1 MSQSYNKPAAGV
13 PSTIGTQFNTQWYYK
28 NALIE
33 AQEEQYFTPLADSLT
48 MPRNYGKKIVAYRYI
63 PLLDDRNLND
73 QGIDATG
80 VAIDNAKFYV
90 VLPALVNSFTV
101 EADATA
107 AAAAINAIEPGLAV
121 KAGVA
126 SPWTVTV
133 AKRNLVGSTQVLA
146 TAVVAA
152 LRGASSRQG
161 SGNLYGSSRD
171 VGAIAGRLPTLTED
185 GGRVNRVGFKR
196 QTLEGTF
203 SNFGFFYDYSEDSI
217 QFDTDEELETHVHR
231 EAVRGATQV
240 TEDALQIDLLAN
252 AGVVIYT
259 GSATSNATV
268 DVAPVTYRQLMKLS
282 LILDDNQTPRKTKV
296 MTGTRMVDTKTIPS
310 ARFAFIGSALVPTL
324 REMKDLH
331 NNPAFIPVQQYAAG
345 TTVLNGEIGMVDA
358 IRFIQVPRMF
368 KWEGAGAATAD
379 TSVYTTAGRVDV
391 HPVLL
396 VGDESFTTIG
406 FQTSGKVAKFK
417 VIHKKPGEEQAN
429 LQDPF
434 GKKGF
439 ASIQWWYGFLAFR
452 PERIALIKT
461 AAKI

>member
-1 MSQSYNKPAAGV
+1 MTQKYNDPAGLQ

-48 MPRNYGKKIVAYRYI
+48 MPRNFGKKIVAYRYL
-63 PLLDDRNLND
+63 PLLDDRNIND

-80 VAIDNAKFYV
+80 VAIDNTKFYV
-90 VLPALVNSFTV
+90 VLPALVMNFASSG
-101 EADATA
+101 EATA
-107 AAAAINAIEPGLAV
+107 AAAAINAIEPALAS
-121 KAGVA
+121 AVA
-126 SPWTVTV
+126 STVTV
-133 AKRNLVGSTQVLA
+133 AKRNLVGTTTVLA
-146 TAVVAA
+146 AAVVAA
-152 LRGASSRQG
+152 IRGASSRQG

-171 VGAIAGRLPTLTED
+171 VGAIAGRLPALTED

-203 SNFGFFYDYSEDSI
+203 NNFGFFYDYSEDSI
-217 QFDTDEELETHVHR
+217 QFDTDEELETHIHR

-240 TEDALQIDLLAN
+240 TEDALQIDLLGH
-252 AGVVIYT
+252 AGVTIYT
-259 GSATSNATV
+259 GAATKTDEV
-268 DVAPVTYRQLMKLS
+268 DVTPVTYRQLMKLS

-296 MTGTRMVDTKTIPS
+296 MTGTRMMDTKTIPS
-310 ARFAFIGSALVPTL
+310 ARFAFIGSAMVPTL
-324 REMKDLH
+324 REMKDMH

-345 TTVLNGEIGMVDA
+345 TTVMNGEIGMVDA

-368 KWEGAGAATAD
+368 KWEGMGKATVD
-379 TSVYTTAGRVDV
+379 TTVYTTAGRVDV
-391 HPVLL
+391 HPILL

-417 VIHKKPGEEQAN
+417 IIHKKPGEEQAT
-429 LQDPF
+429 LADPF